1 MNKKAGHSD
10 NSARDWLDP
19 LKSGCENEKTKNEN
33 IVEHDMEPP
42 ADGMLLAEFILET
55 SYRSRRIIRQKVN
68 LSISINPYSN
78 LTNNL
83 SRYLFIYPRKHCEN
97 IETTPSR
104 VETLSKNPLHSV

>member
-33 IVEHDMEPP
+33 LVEHDMEPP

-55 SYRSRRIIRQKVN
+55 SYLSRRIIRQKVN
-68 LSISINPYSN
+68 LSKYKSVFEFDEICLDI
-78 LTNNL
+78 
-83 SRYLFIYPRKHCEN
+83 YLFIPGN
-97 IETTPSR
+97 I
-104 VETLSKNPLHSV
+104 LKI